1 MIHERKY
8 RIEDDMMQKSWQV
21 LKVIFNKVWKDLLS
35 FIGVERM
42 LSWVAGRWG
51 HVPPVSVKDGQ
62 RWLIHIVPFSITI
75 VRDIV
80 QNDDECWRGGTGQH
94 LPRDCLSAVASKQ
107 RQAGRGGKAGSR
119 VERPDY
125 PRLDNGGNNSQLSS
139 LQIFI
144 SRELFYA
151 HFSRIARFN

>member
-1 MIHERKY
+1 MTWCKNHDKFLKGNFQQGLKGLVVFYWSGEDVELSGGQVGSRPPCLSQGRSEMAYPHCSFFYHHCPGY
-8 RIEDDMMQKSWQV
+8 RAKRWWMLKRWIRSASSSWLFV
-21 LKVIFNKVWKDLLS
+21 
-35 FIGVERM
+35 
-42 LSWVAGRWG
+42 
-51 HVPPVSVKDGQ
+51 
-62 RWLIHIVPFSITI
+62 
-75 VRDIV
+75 
-80 QNDDECWRGGTGQH
+80 RGGN
-94 LPRDCLSAVASKQ
+94 CASKQ

>member
-1 MIHERKY
+1 MTWCKNHDKFLKGNFQQGLKGLVVFY
-8 RIEDDMMQKSWQV
+8 WSGEDVELSGGQV
-21 LKVIFNKVWKDLLS
+21 GS
-35 FIGVERM
+35 RP
-42 LSWVAGRWG
+42 A
-51 HVPPVSVKDGQ
+51 VSVKDGQ

-139 LQIFI
+139 LHIFI